1 MPWEHGV
8 LESRRA
14 VGVASLLY
22 LVVYL
27 LAAAWAVEFSLPD
40 SVLVW
45 FPPAGVAI
53 GLFYFGGWRL
63 LPAAI
68 LAELLSTLYV
78 TDFADAFGPFWLAV
92 NSIVLPLAYLIG
104 AWVLQMLDLDPRLR
118 SLRDMG
124 IMALG
129 ALLVGPIL
137 ASVVGITVQ
146 VLADIIAADD
156 ALADAGRFL
165 VGDVVGVAGVTPTLL
180 VIGAAYREHRPLPL
194 SDRREPDGWVFVELL
209 IPSIAAV
216 ALLGLGEQPFQFVYL
231 VFVPVAL
238 VAMRHG
244 VAGAALSTAGL
255 AAVLT
260 VGADLETTITV
271 QRTDFQALLG
281 VIVVTGVLLG
291 SIVSER
297 HDQLVHHRMLS
308 EIVEATPDLVGTA
321 RADGTITYLNPRGR
335 HLLGLTPGV
344 GQPPPQVSDF
354 FADELSR
361 ELLSE
366 AMRTAD
372 RSGAWYGT
380 NTVRT
385 EDGRLIAVSQTVVSH
400 GYAEEDRVYSTV
412 LRDITDQRRL
422 EEQLRRSAVR
432 DDATGLANRVLL
444 VEQLEQALATA
455 DRRHELAILHVDIDR
470 FRIVNE
476 TFGYEI
482 GDQVVATIARRL
494 QAAVR
499 PQDLVARYSGGLF
512 AVVLTHLADEYTATD
527 VAERILEC
535 AREPITLVEP
545 ALVLSV
551 SIGGVIVLPGEGDA
565 QDALRRAE
573 IAMHRSKEEGGDR
586 IALFD
591 PEMDRRSRER
601 MELEADLREVIES
614 GEWWLAYQPIIDA
627 DHREVVSCEALLR
640 WTHPTRGP
648 VSPLQLVL
656 LAEATGLIV
665 PLGHQI
671 LDRACRQARTWQDRG
686 LDLRVAVNV
695 SRSQLEADGFVEDVA
710 GVIEG
715 TGVDPSHLVLEIT
728 ETALAAD
735 VSAIASVL
743 HQLRAFGCH
752 IAMDDFGTGY
762 SSLGSLRDLPI
773 DVLKLD
779 RTFIT
784 DLPDSE
790 RATAAVDAVIRL
802 AERLDLMVVA
812 EGVEDQQQLE
822 TLCDLGC
829 DRIQGY
835 AVAYPLPVEEFD
847 RMMARA
853 ATGVDPHPIVVSG
866 PSPPST

>member
-1 MPWEHGV
+1 MPWDRGV
-8 LESRRA
+8 LASWRTI
-14 VGVASLLY
+14 GVASLLY
-22 LVVYL
+22 LAAYL
-27 LAAAWAVEFSLPD
+27 LAAAWAMEFSIPG

-53 GLFYFGGWRL
+53 GLFYFGGRRL

-68 LAELLSTLYV
+68 LAEVLSTAYV
-78 TDFADAFGPFWLAV
+78 TDFADDFGPVWLTV
-92 NSIVLPLAYLIG
+92 NSIVLPLAYLTG
-104 AWVLQMLDLDPRLR
+104 AWSLRALDLDPRLR

-124 IMALG
+124 ILALG
-129 ALLVGPIL
+129 ALIVGPVL
-137 ASVVGITVQ
+137 ATVGGITVQ
-146 VLADIIAADD
+146 VLADIVAAED
-156 ALADAGRFL
+156 ALADAARFL
-165 VGDVVGVAGVTPTLL
+165 VGDVVGAAGVVPTVL
-180 VIGAAYREHRPLPL
+180 VVGAAYRDGRPLPL
-194 SDRREPDGWVFVELL
+194 SDRREPSGWVVLELL
-209 IPSIAAV
+209 IPSVCAV
-216 ALLGLGEQPFQFVYL
+216 ALLGAGEEPFQFVYL

-244 VAGAALSTAGL
+244 VAGAALSTAGV

-260 VGADLETTITV
+260 AGADIESTAAI

-281 VIVVTGVLLG
+281 VIIMTGVLLG
-291 SIVSER
+291 AIVSER

-335 HLLGLTPGV
+335 ALLGLTPGL
-344 GQPPPQVSDF
+344 GRPPPRVGDF
-354 FADELSR
+354 FADDLSR
-361 ELLSE
+361 ELLAES
-366 AMRTAD
+366 MRTAD
-372 RSGAWYGT
+372 RAGAWYGT

-385 EDGRLIAVSQTVVSH
+385 ADGRLLAVSQTVVSH
-400 GYAEEDRVYSTV
+400 GPDEEDRAYSTV

-422 EEQLRRSAVR
+422 EEQLRRAAVR
-432 DDATGLANRVLL
+432 DDTTGLANRVLL
-444 VEQLEQALATA
+444 VEQLERALAATG
-455 DRRHELAILHVDIDR
+455 RHRDVAVLHVDIDR

-482 GDQVVATIARRL
+482 GDRVVTTVAHRL
-494 QAAVR
+494 QEAVR
-499 PQDLVARYSGGLF
+499 PDDLVARYSGGLF
-512 AVVLTHLADEYTATD
+512 AVALTELADEYTATD
-527 VAERILEC
+527 VAERILDSI
-535 AREPITLVEP
+535 RRPLTLVEP
-545 ALVLSV
+545 ALVLTG
-551 SIGGVIVLPGEGDA
+551 SIGGVIVPPGETDA

-573 IAMHRSKEEGGDR
+573 IAMHRAKEGGGDR
-586 IALFD
+586 VALFD
-591 PEMDRRSRER
+591 SEMDRRSRER
-601 MELEADLREVIES
+601 VELEADLRAVIES

-627 DHREVVSCEALLR
+627 DRRAVVSCEALLR

-695 SRSQLEADGFVEDVA
+695 SRSQLEADGFVADVA
-710 GVIEG
+710 DVIAM
-715 TGVDPSHLVLEIT
+715 TGVDPAHLVLEIT
-728 ETALAAD
+728 ETALAVD

-743 HQLRAFGCH
+743 HELRGFGCH

-784 DLPDSE
+784 DLPHSE

-802 AERLDLMVVA
+802 ADRLDLMVVA
-812 EGVEDQQQLE
+812 EGVEDEAQLE
-822 TLCDLGC
+822 TLCALGC

-835 AVAYPLPVEEFD
+835 AVAHPLPVDDFD
-847 RMMARA
+847 RLLAVPDRRE
-853 ATGVDPHPIVVSG
+853 DQPIVVTAP
-866 PSPPST
+866 PSPST